1 MTSDSEAPSRAAQAA
16 APPGEPGAASP
27 DTGVTADAPGTA
39 PGDGGVAALPA
50 ADAALADAL
59 AGPIPGEEGADAEL
73 LTLEEL
79 AEHCELPTS
88 LLEAVEREGLLIPR
102 VGEGPR
108 RYTRADA
115 EALQAGLALVEAG
128 LPLDELFSLAR
139 EHTAAMRTIAG
150 NAVELF
156 VRFVRDPIRSETS
169 DEAEAAARL
178 LAAFQQMLPAT
189 STLVSHHFRRLLL
202 NAAHERLG
210 TRPGPATRP

>member
-1 MTSDSEAPSRAAQAA
+1 MTGDASAAGQ
-16 APPGEPGAASP
+16 GRQRL
-27 DTGVTADAPGTA
+27 T
-39 PGDGGVAALPA
+39 AALPP

-59 AGPIPGEEGADAEL
+59 TGPIPGEESTDVEL

-79 AEHCELPTS
+79 AEHSQLPTS

-102 VGEGPR
+102 HVDGQR

-115 EALQAGLALVEAG
+115 EALAAGLSLVEAG

-156 VRFVRDPIRSETS
+156 VRFVRDPIRSQTASE
-169 DEAEAAARL
+169 DEATARL
-178 LAAFQQMLPAT
+178 LTAFQQMLPAT
-189 STLVSHHFRRLLL
+189 STLVSHHFRRLLV
-202 NAAHERLG
+202 NAAHERL
-210 TRPGPATRP
+210 TERA